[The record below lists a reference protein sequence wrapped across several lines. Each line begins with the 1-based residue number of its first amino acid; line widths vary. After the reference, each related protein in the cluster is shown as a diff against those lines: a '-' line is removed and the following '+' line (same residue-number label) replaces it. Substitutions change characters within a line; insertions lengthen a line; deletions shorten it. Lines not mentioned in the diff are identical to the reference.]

1 MNERNEDAAS
11 ADDVVRA
18 LAEVADAGDAV
29 FLQRFFKTGPGEYGE
44 GDVFIGVRVPAVRA
58 IVKRLGPL
66 SLEAIA
72 DLLDSPVHEHRLA
85 GLVALNSLFARASA
99 SRTRDDEQ
107 REHLAAFYLNA
118 VRAGRV
124 NNWDL
129 VDASAEFV
137 LGEYLFDRPRFVL
150 FELADSDDL
159 WWRRAAMLSTFAF
172 IKRGD
177 ASTTLELAS
186 RVLDTGDR
194 RDLTQ
199 KAVGW
204 MLRET
209 GKRVDRALLTGFL
222 DDNAGRMPAVMLSYA
237 TEHLDAAARA
247 AYRARRIEVQMPQ
260 ATGSGSSSG

>member
-1 MNERNEDAAS
+1 MQTAVVGDRGSNRAAGVVAALEDA
-11 ADDVVRA
+11 
-18 LAEVADAGDAV
+18 ADAGDAS
-29 FLQRFFKTGPGEYGE
+29 FLQRFFKTGSGEYGD

-66 SLEAIA
+66 SLESID
-72 DLLDSPVHEHRLA
+72 DLLESSVHEHRLA
-85 GLVALNSLFARASA
+85 GLVALNALFARASA
-99 SRTRDDEQ
+99 SRTRDDDE
-107 REHLAAFYLNA
+107 RERLAAFYLNA

-129 VDASAEFV
+129 VDASAEYV
-137 LGEYLFDRPRFVL
+137 LGEYLVDRPRFIL

-159 WWRRAAMLSTFAF
+159 WWRRVAMLSTFAF

-186 RVLDTGDR
+186 RVLDIGNR

-204 MLRET
+204 MLREV
-209 GKRVDRALLTGFL
+209 GKRVDRSLLTGFL
-222 DDNAGRMPAVMLSYA
+222 DANADRMPAVMLSYA
-237 TEHLDAAARA
+237 TEHLTPDERA
-247 AYRARRIEVQMPQ
+247 AYRAARGQTR
-260 ATGSGSSSG
+260 

>member
-1 MNERNEDAAS
+1 MASDAA
-11 ADDVVRA
+11 
-18 LAEVADAGDAV
+18 VADGLDTGIRDASASV
-29 FLQRFFKTGPGEYGE
+29 VAALDEHANAADAAVLRRFFKTAPGEYGE

-58 IVKRLGPL
+58 VVKRLAPV

-72 DLLDSPVHEHRLA
+72 ELLQSEVHEHRLA
-85 GLVALNSLFARASA
+85 GLIALNTRYARASTA
-99 SRTRDDEQ
+99 GDDGE
-107 REHLAAFYLNA
+107 RERLAAFYLGA
-118 VRAGRV
+118 VRTGRV

-137 LGEYLFDRPRFVL
+137 LGEYLYDKPRFVL
-150 FELADSDDL
+150 DELADSDDL
-159 WWRRAAMLSTFAF
+159 WWRRVALLSTFAF

-204 MLRET
+204 MLREV
-209 GKRVDRALLTGFL
+209 GKRVDRSLLTGFL
-222 DDNAGRMPAVMLSYA
+222 DANVERMPATMLSYA
-237 TEHLDAAARA
+237 TEHLDARARA
-247 AYRARRIEVQMPQ
+247 VYRARRGRVR
-260 ATGSGSSSG
+260 